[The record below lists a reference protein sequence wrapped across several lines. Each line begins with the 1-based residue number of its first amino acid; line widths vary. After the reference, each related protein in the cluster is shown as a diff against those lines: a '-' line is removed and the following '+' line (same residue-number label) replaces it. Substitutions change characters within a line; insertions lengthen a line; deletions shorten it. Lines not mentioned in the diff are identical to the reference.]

1 MKADQLPPQIKY
13 VYFFQAFNSI
23 SWQMCLAGPL
33 ILFARE
39 LGASALALG
48 ILAGLTPLASIVQMP
63 FAQRAERIGYKRLTV
78 SGWTSRSFI
87 LAVLVVLPFAAT
99 VIDPQIV
106 VFITLLTMI
115 AFTVLRGI
123 GIAAWLPWISAL
135 VPRSIRGLYL
145 SRDRLF
151 VNGANLIA
159 LAVSGAILA
168 AGHVL
173 TAYAVVF
180 GLGVAAAFTS
190 LFFLRRMPDAK
201 PITSPAHNTQ
211 QRRWRDLLSD
221 LPYRRLVV
229 FALMVQVV
237 VAANAAFVIV
247 FAREQI
253 GIPDG
258 IILWLTAAASLTG
271 TFTVVLLRNRADMHG
286 SKPFLWMALVMW
298 VAAIIMW
305 TMLAGGVA
313 GNSAPWVAGALLVIG
328 GVSAAAYDLSITRL
342 LMNTVSEKPGNAQ
355 FFALNAAIVNI
366 VAASMPIIWGA
377 LLDSWKNVDVMLG
390 PLDVNRY
397 TLFFGAEVLL
407 LGLVAIALKRVREER
422 VSPAAPG
429 KGVG

>member
-87 LAVLVVLPFAAT
+87 LAILVVLPFAAT
-99 VIDPQIV
+99 AIDPQIV

-145 SRDRLF
+145 SRDRFF
-151 VNGANLIA
+151 VSTANLMA
-159 LAVSGAILA
+159 LALSGAILA
-168 AGHVL
+168 AGHQL
-173 TAYAVVF
+173 AAYSVVF
-180 GLGVAAAFTS
+180 GLGVAAAFVS

-201 PITSPAHNTQ
+201 PVAAPASNASK
-211 QRRWRDLLSD
+211 RRWRDLLKD
-221 LPYRRLVV
+221 IPFRRLVL
-229 FALMVQVV
+229 FAAMVQVV
-237 VAANAAFVIV
+237 LGANATFVIV
-247 FAREQI
+247 FSREQI

-258 IILWLTAAASLTG
+258 IILWLTAAASLAG
-271 TFTVVLLRNRADMHG
+271 LSALVFLRNRTDKYG
-286 SKPFLWMALVMW
+286 SKPFLWAVLVMW
-298 VAAIIMW
+298 VVAIFLWML
-305 TMLAGGVA
+305 LAGGLA
-313 GNSAPWVAGALLVIG
+313 GSAAPFVAGALLVIG

-355 FFALNAAIVNI
+355 FFALNAALVNI
-366 VAASMPIIWGA
+366 VAASMPVIWGA
-377 LLDSWKNVDVMLG
+377 LLDAWKDVDAMLG
-390 PLDVNRY
+390 PLDVNRF

-407 LGLVAIALKRVREER
+407 LGLVAIALRRVREER
-422 VSPAAPG
+422 ISSASTVRR
-429 KGVG
+429 

>member
-1 MKADQLPPQIKY
+1 M
-13 VYFFQAFNSI
+13 V
-23 SWQMCLAGPL
+23 
-33 ILFARE
+33 
-39 LGASALALG
+39 
-48 ILAGLTPLASIVQMP
+48 
-63 FAQRAERIGYKRLTV
+63 
-78 SGWTSRSFI
+78 
-87 LAVLVVLPFAAT
+87 
-99 VIDPQIV
+99 
-106 VFITLLTMI
+106 

-123 GIAAWLPWISAL
+123 GIAAWMPWISAL

-151 VNGANLIA
+151 VNSANLIA

-168 AGHVL
+168 AGHQL

-201 PITSPAHNTQ
+201 PITPPAHSTQ
-211 QRRWRDLLSD
+211 QHRWRDLLRD
-221 LPYRRLVV
+221 LPYRRLVA

-237 VAANAAFVIV
+237 VAANGAFVIV
-247 FAREQI
+247 FSREQM

-271 TFTVVLLRNRADMHG
+271 TFTVVLLRNRADQHG
-286 SKPFLWMALVMW
+286 SKPFLWFVLGMW
-298 VAAIIMW
+298 AVAIFMW
-305 TMLAGGVA
+305 MLLAGGIA
-313 GNSAPWVAGALLVIG
+313 GSAASWVAGGLLVIG
-328 GVSAAAYDLSITRL
+328 GVSAATYDLSITRL
-342 LMNTVSEKPGNAQ
+342 LMNTVGDKPGNAQ

-390 PLDVNRY
+390 PLDINRF

-407 LGLVAIALKRVREER
+407 LGVVAWVLRRVRE
-422 VSPAAPG
+422 
-429 KGVG
+429 

>member
-1 MKADQLPPQIKY
+1 VKADVLPPQIKY

-78 SGWTSRSFI
+78 SGWTSRTFI
-87 LAVLVVLPFAAT
+87 LAVLVALPFAAT
-99 VIDPQIV
+99 LIDPQIV
-106 VFITLLTMI
+106 VLITLITMV

-123 GIAAWLPWISAL
+123 GIAAWMPWISAL

-145 SRDRLF
+145 SRDRFF
-151 VNGANLIA
+151 VNTANLFA

-168 AGHVL
+168 AGHQL
-173 TAYAVVF
+173 TAYAMVF

-201 PITSPAHNTQ
+201 PITVPGSNTQ
-211 QRRWRDLLSD
+211 KRRWRDLLHD
-221 LPYRRLVV
+221 VPFARLLI
-229 FALMVQVV
+229 FASMVQVV

-271 TFTVVLLRNRADMHG
+271 TFTVVLLRNRADTHG
-286 SKPFLWMALVMW
+286 SKPFLWMVLGMW
-298 VAAIIMW
+298 AAAIFVWML
-305 TMLAGGVA
+305 LAGGMA
-313 GNSAPWVAGALLVIG
+313 GHAAPLVAGALLVIG
-328 GVSAAAYDLSITRL
+328 GVSFAAYDLSITRL
-342 LMNTVSEKPGNAQ
+342 LMNTVGDKPGNAQ
-355 FFALNAAIVNI
+355 YFALNAAIVNL
-366 VAASMPIIWGA
+366 VAAFMPILWGA
-377 LLDSWKNVDVMLG
+377 LLDAWKNVDAMAG
-390 PLDVNRY
+390 PLDVNRF

-407 LGLVAIALKRVREER
+407 LGFVALALWRVREF
-422 VSPAAPG
+422 
-429 KGVG
+429 

>member
-1 MKADQLPPQIKY
+1 VKADVLPPQIKF
-13 VYFFQAFNSI
+13 VYLFQAFNSI

-78 SGWTSRSFI
+78 SGWTSRTFI
-87 LAVLVVLPFAAT
+87 LAILVLLPFAAT
-99 VIDPQIV
+99 RIDPQIV
-106 VFITLLTMI
+106 VMVTLMTMI

-145 SRDRLF
+145 SRDRFF

-159 LAVSGAILA
+159 LALSGAILA
-168 AGHVL
+168 AGHAL
-173 TAYAVVF
+173 TAYAIVF
-180 GLGVAAAFTS
+180 GIGVVAAFTS

-201 PITSPAHNTQ
+201 PITPPQQHAP
-211 QRRWRDLLSD
+211 QRRWRDLLRD
-221 LPYRRLVV
+221 EPYRRLML

-258 IILWLTAAASLTG
+258 IILWLTAAASLAG
-271 TFTVVLLRNRADMHG
+271 ICTVLLLRNRADKHG
-286 SKPFLWMALVMW
+286 SKPFLWLVLGMW
-298 VAAIIMW
+298 LVAILLWML
-305 TMLAGGVA
+305 LAGGLA
-313 GNSAPWVAGALLVIG
+313 GGAAPLVAGALLVIG
-328 GVSAAAYDLSITRL
+328 GVATAAYDLSITRL
-342 LMNTVSEKPGNAQ
+342 VMNTVGDKPGNAQ
-355 FFALNAAIVNI
+355 YFALNSAVVSI
-366 VAASMPIIWGA
+366 VAALMPVIWGA
-377 LLDSWKNVDVMLG
+377 LLDAWKNVDATVG
-390 PLDVNRY
+390 AFDVNRY

-407 LGLVAIALKRVREER
+407 LGLVALALWRVKEF
-422 VSPAAPG
+422 
-429 KGVG
+429 